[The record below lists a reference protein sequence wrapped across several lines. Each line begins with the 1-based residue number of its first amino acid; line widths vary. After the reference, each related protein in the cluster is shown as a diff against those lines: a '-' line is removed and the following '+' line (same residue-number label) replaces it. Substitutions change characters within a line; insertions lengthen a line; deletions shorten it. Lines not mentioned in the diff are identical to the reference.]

1 MRFCLPLLLMTTL
14 AFAQDEEIPL
24 FKTGVSLVKVD
35 AQVQDRTGKDINGL
49 RAGDLI
55 VYDEGEPQ
63 PVTDFGAEGEPIRVL
78 LLLDVSG
85 SMSRHLAALGVKS
98 TALLSSLRPG
108 DLVGLMNFA
117 TRSELVQ
124 ELTPDT
130 KLIGAKITGSIYRQ
144 TLGRDTFVNEA
155 ILEAAKYMAS
165 QPVKGRRAILVVT
178 DNEGGLKSVTNALVV
193 KSVHAANA
201 LLSAV
206 IVGADAGPSKAARY
220 RDPLSGPPDLFRF
233 AADTGGH
240 VVTSEAPVDVLGPVL
255 KDVTTRYSL
264 TYTAPPGSED
274 GSFRRIRVEL
284 SPAAKAKFP
293 GAKITA
299 RSGYTVGQSNPG
311 EK

>member
-1 MRFCLPLLLMTTL
+1 MRFYLPLLLMTTL

-35 AQVQDRTGKDINGL
+35 AQVQDRNGKDINGL

-63 PVTDFGAEGEPIRVL
+63 PVTEFGAEGEPIRVL

-98 TALLSSLRPG
+98 TELLSSLRPG

-117 TRSELVQ
+117 SRSELVQ

-155 ILEAAKYMAS
+155 ILEGAKYLAA

-178 DNEGGLKSVTNALVV
+178 DNEGGLKSVTNAQVV
-193 KSVHAANA
+193 KAVHAANA

-206 IVGADAGPSKAARY
+206 IVGSDAGPYKAARY
-220 RDPLSGPPDLFRF
+220 RDPLSGPPDLHRF
-233 AADTGGH
+233 AADTGGQI
-240 VVTSEAPVDVLGPVL
+240 VTSEAPVDALGPVL

-264 TYTAPPGSED
+264 TYTAPTAID
-274 GSFRRIRVEL
+274 GSFRKIRVEL
-284 SPAAKAKFP
+284 APAAKAKHP
-293 GAKITA
+293 GARITA
-299 RSGYTVGQSNPG
+299 RSGYTVGQS
-311 EK
+311 KTDTK